1 MTQWWD
7 GLSLISQVFAL
18 IAIPSTL
25 ILLIQTV
32 LLFFGIGNDD
42 SDFDSVDSDVD
53 FDIDDVSDGSLIDSH
68 ADGGNSGFALFSIR
82 GIVAMLCIGGWS
94 GLVMLEA
101 GLPEILS
108 VILALNFG
116 MLALFGI
123 AYLMK
128 IAMKLQSSGNID
140 LGNAIGKTGCVYIP
154 IPPQA
159 TGRGKINVVVQDKY
173 IEVEAVTTSARKLAT
188 GESVR
193 IVSTDETGLL
203 VVEPLI
209 D

>member
-32 LLFFGIGNDD
+32 LLFFGIGNDN

-53 FDIDDVSDGSLIDSH
+53 FDIDDVSDGSSIDSDS
-68 ADGGNSGFALFSIR
+68 DGGNSGFALFSIR

-173 IEVEAVTTSARKLAT
+173 IEVDAVTTASRKLAT